1 MIAARVLK
9 VTFVSIMFLG
19 TACQPESAETGIE
32 KKSETATVAATKAMP
47 GSEQSKCDG
56 PLNYEMQNIEG
67 APVSLCDYAGK
78 VVLAVNTASFCGYTP
93 QYEQLEALYQK
104 YRERGFVILGFP
116 ANEFGDQEPGSDKEI
131 KNFCEEKYNISFPMF
146 SKTEVKGKNPNPFYK
161 TLIQKTGEEPLWNFH
176 KYLIDRKGNVV
187 SYESAVRPLSKPLI
201 AEIEKALW
209 TINRLGIIMD
219 PSYFRVLKKT
229 LQ

>member
-1 MIAARVLK
+1 MITSRVLMLTL
-9 VTFVSIMFLG
+9 VTGMFLG
-19 TACQPESAETGIE
+19 AACKPDASEKSAENSTE
-32 KKSETATVAATKAMP
+32 VKLADCAN
-47 GSEQSKCDG
+47 
-56 PLNYEMQNIEG
+56 PLNYQMKNIEG
-67 APVSLCDYAGK
+67 ESVSLCDYAGK

-131 KNFCEEKYNISFPMF
+131 KNFCEEKYNITFPMF

-187 SYESAVRPLSKPLI
+187 SYESAVRPLSKPLM
-201 AEIEKALW
+201 ADIEK
-209 TINRLGIIMD
+209 
-219 PSYFRVLKKT
+219 VL
-229 LQ
+229 